1 MLAVQ
6 QADKGIDGVIDLVV
20 LVTGAT
26 GFLGRRV
33 VRELLERRQQV
44 RCLVHTPG
52 RERMFSHRAVE
63 VQYGSVRDPAALSN
77 AFYDVEAVVHL
88 VGIIRRKRHDSFE
101 DIHREGTANVLAAA
115 KDAGAR
121 HFLHVSA
128 IGAANDRAY
137 PYLYTKWL
145 GEQEVI
151 KGGIPYTIFRPSV
164 LFGEGDEFVNVL
176 AGLVRLFPLV
186 PVVGSG
192 KNRYHPLAVD
202 DLARC
207 IAITLG
213 REDLK
218 GQTLDLG
225 GTKRMSYNDLVT
237 QVAAAM
243 GKRRLRFHLPVWL
256 MYAAA
261 ALSQGFMPRPPIT
274 TDQLKMLEIR
284 SVAELGEVE
293 RVFGFTPRPMEG
305 NIDFVNSVGVADG
318 IQMLM
323 GSIPRRIRDH

>member
-1 MLAVQ
+1 M
-6 QADKGIDGVIDLVV
+6 VV

-33 VRELLERRQQV
+33 VHELLERRHQV

-52 RERMFSHRAVE
+52 RERIFSHRAVE
-63 VQYGSVRDPAALSN
+63 VQYGSVQNPVSLSN

-88 VGIIRRKRHDSFE
+88 VGIIRRRRRNAFE
-101 DIHREGTANVLAAA
+101 EVHREGTANVLAAA
-115 KDAGAR
+115 KEAGAR
-121 HFLHVSA
+121 HFLHVSV

-151 KGGIPYTIFRPSV
+151 DSDIPYTIFRPSM
-164 LFGEGDEFVNVL
+164 LFGEGDEFLNAL

-186 PVVGSG
+186 PVIGSG
-192 KNRYHPLAVD
+192 KNRLHPLAVD

-225 GTKRMSYNDLVT
+225 GTKRMSYNEV
-237 QVAAAM
+237 VAEVAKAM
-243 GKRRLRFHLPVWL
+243 GKRRLRFHMPVWL
-256 MYAAA
+256 MYIAAA
-261 ALSQGFMPRPPIT
+261 VSQGFMPRSPIT
-274 TDQLKMLEIR
+274 TDQLKMLGIR

-293 RVFGFTPRPMEG
+293 RVFGFTPQPMEG
-305 NIDFVNSVGVADG
+305 NIDFVNSVGVGDG
-318 IQMLM
+318 IQMLL
-323 GSIPRRIRDH
+323 GSMPRRVRDH